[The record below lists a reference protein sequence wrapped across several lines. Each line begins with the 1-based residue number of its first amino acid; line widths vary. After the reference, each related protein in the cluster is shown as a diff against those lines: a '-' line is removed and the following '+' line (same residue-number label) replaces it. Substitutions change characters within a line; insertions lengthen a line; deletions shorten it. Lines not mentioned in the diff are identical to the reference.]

1 MAATRRGVL
10 DSEQVEKDRC
20 DWEEKV
26 PRYARLLD
34 RVERFVFVSRLWPK
48 GGFMFDVIVF
58 GGGPVGLSAAM
69 TLGRALRK
77 TLVLESSPWS

>member
-1 MAATRRGVL
+1 M
-10 DSEQVEKDRC
+10 
-20 DWEEKV
+20 
-26 PRYARLLD
+26 D
-34 RVERFVFVSRLWPK
+34 RVERFVFVSRPWPK
-48 GGFMFDVIVF
+48 GGFMFDVIVL

>member
-1 MAATRRGVL
+1 MDMVKT
-10 DSEQVEKDRC
+10 
-20 DWEEKV
+20 
-26 PRYARLLD
+26 
-34 RVERFVFVSRLWPK
+34 LWPK

-58 GGGPVGLSAAM
+58 RGGAAGLSAAM

>member
-10 DSEQVEKDRC
+10 DSEQVEKEC
-20 DWEEKV
+20 CYWEEKV
-26 PRYARLLD
+26 PRYARLMD
-34 RVERFVFVSRLWPK
+34 RVERFVSRLWPK
-48 GGFMFDVIVF
+48 GGFMFDVIFF